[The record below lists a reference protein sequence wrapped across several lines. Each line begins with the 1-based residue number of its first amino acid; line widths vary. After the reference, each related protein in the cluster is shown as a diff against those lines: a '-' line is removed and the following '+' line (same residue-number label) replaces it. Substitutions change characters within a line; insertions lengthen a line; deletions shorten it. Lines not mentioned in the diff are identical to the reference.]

1 MRAKPPVG
9 MAGGGTFQTPARGA
23 TLNVPL
29 WSRNSVPA
37 APALAHHRAMLAL
50 RSIGSTGS
58 PPEAAFREIVGAWLE
73 GFSPLQGDVTEKER
87 ERERERGGER
97 ERGRECVQKSMAQ
110 ILIVLAL
117 SPLYALPSMVLSTW
131 TQA

>member
-9 MAGGGTFQTPARGA
+9 MAGGATFQTPARGA

-58 PPEAAFREIVGAWLE
+58 PPEAAFREIVGAWLD
-73 GFSPLQGDVTEKER
+73 GRLLPLQGDATER
-87 ERERERGGER
+87 EREREREG
-97 ERGRECVQKSMAQ
+97 GRECVQKSMAQ

>member
-9 MAGGGTFQTPARGA
+9 MAGGATFQTPARGA

-73 GFSPLQGDVTEKER
+73 GFSPLQGDATEKER
-87 ERERERGGER
+87 ERER

>member
-1 MRAKPPVG
+1 
-9 MAGGGTFQTPARGA
+9 MAGGATFQTPARGA

-58 PPEAAFREIVGAWLE
+58 PPEAAFREIVI
-73 GFSPLQGDVTEKER
+73 TIT
-87 ERERERGGER
+87 
-97 ERGRECVQKSMAQ
+97 SM
-110 ILIVLAL
+110 
-117 SPLYALPSMVLSTW
+117 
-131 TQA
+131 